1 MSHSVYSM
9 ACVCYLVIYVAVGK
23 HCVKILDTFLSIPV
37 VTVLKPFLDCSHV
50 HRGFD
55 YCVVVLQR
63 LQYTVNLGNLR
74 VIFLCEQ

>member
-1 MSHSVYSM
+1 MHQSWANVGHIQTI
-9 ACVCYLVIYVAVGK
+9 ACGCYLVIYVAVGK

-37 VTVLKPFLDCSHV
+37 VTILKPFLDCSHV

-63 LQYTVNLGNLR
+63 LH
-74 VIFLCEQ
+74 